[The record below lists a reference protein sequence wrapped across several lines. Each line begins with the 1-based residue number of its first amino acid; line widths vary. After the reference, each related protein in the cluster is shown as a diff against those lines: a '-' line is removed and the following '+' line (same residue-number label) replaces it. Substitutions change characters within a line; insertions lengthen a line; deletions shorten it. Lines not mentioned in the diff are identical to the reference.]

1 MAHNSAPAPRPFELF
16 SVLVDS
22 HVGLISIDV
31 WAHDYAT
38 AYRGAVEQMLIDP
51 HGTVLHRMRQIL
63 SGE

>member
-1 MAHNSAPAPRPFELF
+1 MVLTTSPAPLPFQLF

-22 HVGLISIDV
+22 HVGLIAIDV

-51 HGTVLHRMRQIL
+51 HGTVLHRMNQIL
-63 SGE
+63 AGE

>member
-1 MAHNSAPAPRPFELF
+1 MASTTTAPRPLELF

-31 WAHDYAT
+31 WAHDYAA
-38 AYRGAVEQMLIDP
+38 AYRGAVEQLLIDP

-63 SGE
+63 AGE